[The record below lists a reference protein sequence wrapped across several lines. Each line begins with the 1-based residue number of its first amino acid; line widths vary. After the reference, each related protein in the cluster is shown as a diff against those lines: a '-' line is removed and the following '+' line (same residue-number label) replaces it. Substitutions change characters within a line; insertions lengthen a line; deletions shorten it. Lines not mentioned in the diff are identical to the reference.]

1 MLDNDRRELCRYATR
16 TSTFFERSRIFISHE
31 KYVELIPTCNVRN
44 NRPISQNISQL
55 QNSTKP
61 KHTSRQTRLN
71 DIAPLARGTEFADM
85 LRVKELVV
93 AGANAAAEL
102 MIVAKKEAVFM
113 IEICVCST
121 LSFL

>member
-1 MLDNDRRELCRYATR
+1 MCAIIVNHH
-16 TSTFFERSRIFISHE
+16 ISCC
-31 KYVELIPTCNVRN
+31 KTYLKKKR
-44 NRPISQNISQL
+44 
-55 QNSTKP
+55 
-61 KHTSRQTRLN
+61 HTSRQTRLN

-113 IEICVCST
+113 IRRVVCALGS
-121 LSFL
+121 SFIVDFGFWNESSFSVLCCHV